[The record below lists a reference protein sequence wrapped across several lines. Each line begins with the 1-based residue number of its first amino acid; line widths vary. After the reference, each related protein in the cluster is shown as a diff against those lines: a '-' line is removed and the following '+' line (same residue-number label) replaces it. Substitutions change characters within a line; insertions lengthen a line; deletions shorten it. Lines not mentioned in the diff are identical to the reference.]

1 MPQPT
6 HDRYAPRTADDFFCE
21 IRSAMSRLPDTAQAY
36 GALDRAFH
44 DFIDEHCAQAQT
56 LFGGTFAK
64 TDYLLKTSAAPP
76 ALARAVNA
84 ARARLSRRH
93 LLSET
98 EAQRSFAHDAAAIA
112 QFVAHVAHTVA
123 PGDLRPKQKDAP
135 TEPQDAAPG
144 QRPLAACLRVIVERC
159 DDHYIYVHAED
170 DADATPRRV
179 DYVSQNAAYPY
190 DRSYLRRILQP
201 GSQLNLVRPRQVA
214 GDICPEL
221 IIYEPDY
228 LVDVSAVAR
237 CFTDYTES
245 PLVGLLQRLRPVQQ
259 SEAIVLGNLA
269 GQLLDATIHEQGAE
283 LSYEDVVRHF
293 YAGNAV
299 QLLTAGTTPQL
310 HADAR
315 RQLRHIRKAM
325 HEELPADVPGFDLT
339 QGVVEPSF
347 FCEMLG
353 LQGRMDYLQQDFRVL
368 LEQKSGKG
376 AFPYGQFRTPRQKE
390 EHYVQMLLYMLVVRY
405 NFREQYAHNGHA
417 LFAYLLYSKYE
428 NSLLGLGFA
437 PELAFRA
444 LKLRN
449 RLAAMDLGLTKPHAY
464 DFLAT
469 LTPDRLNLKQTSS
482 TLWRTYQRPQ
492 LEDLLSPIHLATDLE
507 RAYCGRWL
515 TFVTTEHVLA
525 KLGEPSHEAS
535 GFAATWNASLEAKR
549 LSGNI
554 HDELLLLSPE
564 ATTRGP
570 ITAVCLGFAK
580 TPACEMSNFR
590 VGDIV
595 MLYPYKH
602 GSVPD
607 ARRQMVQRGTI
618 EAIDADTVTV
628 HLRAPQTD
636 ARIFRHDAT
645 TRWAMEHDNMEAAF
659 TSQCRGIYAFLLA
672 PQERRELLLLQRPPR
687 VDTTRT
693 LRGDYGSFNDLA
705 RRVKQARDFFL
716 IVGPPGTGKTS
727 FGMLYAVREELLE
740 PDGTVLLLSYTNRAV
755 DEMCSKLLEAG
766 INFLRVGNAQLC
778 APAYQ
783 DRLLSEVAAR
793 SLNLESLRQTLRQT
807 RVVAATAASMASNLA
822 LLQLK
827 QFSLAVIDEASQILE
842 PHLLGLLSYTVGGK
856 PAIGKFVMIGDHKQ
870 LPAVVQQSARQSHV
884 SEPAL
889 RDIGLTDC
897 AASLFERL
905 LNRYAAR
912 PDVTYMLTRQG
923 RMHPD
928 IADFPN
934 RAFYGGRLRSAERRH
949 QCALL
954 PTTGRGRNGLEDLL
968 LTRRVAFLAV
978 TPPDETPSERV
989 NANEA
994 AVIAATALMIYN
1006 LEGAAFDARR
1016 SLGIIVPYRNQVA
1029 TVRAAIARAAQG
1041 TAAAQ
1046 ALADVAI
1053 DTVERF
1059 QGSQRRTIIYGF
1071 TVRAYAQL
1079 RFLTEQTFTDADGS
1093 LVDRKLN
1100 VAMTRAEE
1108 RLILVGWPELLGRVT
1123 TFARLIAYT
1132 KRCGDFFQADAG
1144 ALAAGRFDVPP
1155 RTDEHAPT
1163 PDAAR

>member
-1 MPQPT
+1 MSPQRLSPQ
-6 HDRYAPRTADDFFCE
+6 DRYTPRTADDFFGE
-21 IRSAMSRLPDTAQAY
+21 IRRAAGCLPDTAQAY
-36 GALDRAFH
+36 AALDRAFH
-44 DFIDEHCAQAQT
+44 GFIDEHCAQAQA

-64 TDYLLKTSAAPP
+64 TDYLLKVSAAPP
-76 ALARAVNA
+76 ALVRAVNA
-84 ARARLSRRH
+84 ARVRLGRRH
-93 LLSET
+93 LSDESER
-98 EAQRSFAHDAAAIA
+98 QRTFAGDAAAIA
-112 QFVAHVAHTVA
+112 QFVAHVAHVA
-123 PGDLRPKQKDAP
+123 TPRDLLPKQQEASG
-135 TEPQDAAPG
+135 EPQDATP
-144 QRPLAACLRVIVERC
+144 RRHPLAACLRVIVERW
-159 DDHYIYVHAED
+159 DDHYIYVRAED
-170 DADATPRRV
+170 DADDTPRRV
-179 DYVSQNAAYPY
+179 DYTDSGSAYPY
-190 DRSYLRRILQP
+190 DRTYLRRILQA
-201 GSQLNLVRPRQVA
+201 GSQLNLVNPRQVA

-237 CFTDYTES
+237 CFTDYAES
-245 PLVGLLQRLRPVQQ
+245 PLVGLLQRLKPAQAT
-259 SEAIVLGNLA
+259 EAIVLGNLA
-269 GQLLDATIHEQGAE
+269 GQLLDETIHEHDADR
-283 LSYEDVVRHF
+283 SYEDAVRDF
-293 YAGNAV
+293 YAGHAV
-299 QLLTAGTTPQL
+299 QLLTAGVTPQL

-325 HEELPADVPGFDLT
+325 HEELPADVPCFDPA

-347 FCEMLG
+347 YCEMLG

-376 AFPYGQFRTPRQKE
+376 AFPYGEFITPRQKE

-428 NSLLGLGFA
+428 NSLLSLGFA

-469 LTPDRLNLKQTSS
+469 LTPDKLNLKRTNS
-482 TLWRTYQRPQ
+482 TLWQRYERPQ
-492 LEDLLSPIHLATDLE
+492 LEEMLAPIHRATELE

-535 GFAATWNASLEAKR
+535 GFAATWNAPLEAKR
-549 LSGNI
+549 LAGNI
-554 HDELLLLSPE
+554 FDDLLLLSPHAE
-564 ATTRGP
+564 TRGP
-570 ITAVCLGFAK
+570 ITAVRLGFASS
-580 TPACEMSNFR
+580 PSGEMSNFR

-595 MLYPYKH
+595 MLYPYRR
-602 GSVPD
+602 GTMPD

-636 ARIFRHDAT
+636 ARVFRHDDA
-645 TRWAMEHDNMEAAF
+645 TRWAMEHDSMEAAF

-672 PQERRELLLLQRPPR
+672 PRERRELLLLQRPPR
-687 VDTTRT
+687 VDTARIP
-693 LRGDYGSFNDLA
+693 RGDYGNFNELA
-705 RRVKQARDFFL
+705 RRVKQAQDFFL

-727 FGMLYAVREELLE
+727 FGMLHAVREELLE
-740 PDGTVLLLSYTNRAV
+740 PGGTVLLLSYTNRAV

-766 INFLRVGNAQLC
+766 IDFVRVGNAQLC
-778 APAYQ
+778 SPACR

-793 SLNLESLRQTLRQT
+793 SQNLEALRQTLRQT

-822 LLQLK
+822 LLDLK

-842 PHLLGLLSYTVGGK
+842 PHLLGLLSYAVAGK

-870 LPAVVQQSARQSHV
+870 LPAVVQQTDRRSHV

-905 LNRYAAR
+905 LSRYAGQ

-934 RAFYGGRLRSAERRH
+934 RAFYGGRLRSAERQH

-954 PTTGRGRNGLEDLL
+954 PDTGRGRNGLEDVL

-978 TPPDETPSERV
+978 APPSETPSERV
-989 NANEA
+989 NTNEA
-994 AVIAATALMIYN
+994 AVIAATAMQIYR
-1006 LEGAAFDARR
+1006 LEGAAFDPRR
-1016 SLGIIVPYRNQVA
+1016 SVGIIVPYRNQVA
-1029 TVRAAIARAAQG
+1029 AVRAAIVRAAQG
-1041 TAAAQ
+1041 EPGAQ
-1046 ALADVAI
+1046 ALEHIAI

-1079 RFLTEQTFTDADGS
+1079 RFLTEQTFTDADGT

-1108 RLILVGWPELLGRVT
+1108 HLVLVGWPELLGRVT
-1123 TFARLIAYT
+1123 TFARLIAHT
-1132 KRCGDFFQADAG
+1132 KRRGAFFQADAET
-1144 ALAAGRFDVPP
+1144 LAAGRFTVPP
-1155 RTDEHAPT
+1155 RPDENT
-1163 PDAAR
+1163 